1 MGELAERHAD
11 FEQRGAQILGISADV
26 HGVSRDFKEK
36 KQLPF
41 PLLQDEGVR
50 VAALY
55 GVAMKDMPLA
65 IPAVFVIAP
74 DRTIHYKYVGETVP
88 DRPTVD
94 VVLETLDAIAGG
106 G

>member
-1 MGELAERHAD
+1 
-11 FEQRGAQILGISADV
+11 
-26 HGVSRDFKEK
+26 
-36 KQLPF
+36 
-41 PLLQDEGVR
+41 
-50 VAALY
+50 
-55 GVAMKDMPLA
+55 MKDMPLA